1 MDYRYYQPERDK
13 SAAHRM
19 LKEAGWT
26 EEGKE
31 EVNDL
36 IMEAGRG
43 LVIDLRGEPECMV
56 ITAPGAINY
65 LEVDL
70 PLSAVTGVITSYI
83 ARKQGLATQL
93 TAHALAEEAAE
104 GALVAGLGM
113 FDQGFYNR
121 LGFGTGSYEHLAS
134 FDPSTLLVGTKAR
147 VPHRITVEDWE
158 AVHASR
164 WRRRRYHGACSLKPT
179 ALTQAE
185 MKFSEGF
192 GLGYY
197 DDRGKLTHHFWG
209 KAKDEHGPYSIWWVA
224 YQTPEQFRELMA
236 LLKNLSDQVYLIR
249 MKEPP
254 DIRLQDML
262 SQPFK
267 VRQMTEKAKF
277 ESRMRAWAYWQARIL
292 DLAGCLAQTH
302 LPGKEVRFNLKLHDP
317 IAHYLA
323 ESDAPWQGISGEYV
337 VTLGPSSS
345 AEPGAAQDLPTLS
358 ASVGAF
364 TRLWLGIAPA
374 SSLVITDELVGP
386 TALLKKLDW
395 LLRLP
400 QPSLDWD
407 F

>member
-1 MDYRYYQPERDK
+1 MEYRYYQPEQDK
-13 SAAHRM
+13 SAAHRI
-19 LKEAGWT
+19 LKEVGWT

-31 EVNDL
+31 EINDL

-43 LVIDLRGEPECMV
+43 LVVDLRGEPECMV
-56 ITAPGAINY
+56 TTAPGTLNY
-65 LEVDL
+65 LEADL
-70 PLSAVTGVITSYI
+70 PLSAVTGVTTSHI
-83 ARKQGLATQL
+83 ARRQGLATRL
-93 TAHALAEEAAE
+93 TAHALAEDAAE
-104 GALVAGLGM
+104 GARVAGLGM

-134 FDPSTLLVGTKAR
+134 FDPATLLVETKAR

-164 WRRRRYHGACSLKPT
+164 WQRRRYHGACSLKPP
-179 ALTQAE
+179 AITQAE

-197 DDRGKLTHHFWG
+197 DDEGNLTHHFWG

-224 YQTPEQFRELMA
+224 YQTPEQFLELMA
-236 LLKNLSDQVYLIR
+236 LLKNLSDQVYLVR

-254 DIRLQDML
+254 DICFQDL
-262 SQPFK
+262 LAQPFK
-267 VRQMTEKAKF
+267 LRQMTEKAKF
-277 ESRMRAWAYWQARIL
+277 ESRMRAWAYWQVRIL
-292 DLAGCLAQTH
+292 DLAGCLDQTH
-302 LPGKEVRFNLKLHDP
+302 LPGDAVRFNLKLHDP
-317 IAHYLA
+317 IARYLA
-323 ESDAPWQGISGEYV
+323 DTDAPWQGISGEYV

-345 AEPGAAQDLPTLS
+345 AKPGVAQDLPTLS

-374 SSLVITDELVGP
+374 SSLVITDELAGSP
-386 TALLKKLDW
+386 ALLEKLDW

-400 QPSLDWD
+400 QPSLEWG